1 MIALSVI
8 VPAYNEAFRIL
19 PTLQSIC
26 ASLDRRG
33 LAYEVLV
40 VDDGS
45 TDKTMSAVEAV
56 RHHHP
61 AVRVIELPCHM
72 GKGGAV
78 RTGMLEAAGVRR
90 LIADADGA
98 APFQELARLEAE
110 LDQGADLAVGSRRLA
125 SRNPKFKVVA
135 RWHRTL
141 LGNLFNA
148 VVRRLGVQGITDTQ
162 CGFKLLTGAAAD
174 DLFSVMRID
183 GFGFDLELLYL
194 AQRRGYRI
202 AEVPIHWCDQPG
214 SKVSVLRDGVLML
227 GDLLRVRRTYAF
239 GGYHTDS
246 AIPLPAAPL
255 ISPASR
261 K

>member
-8 VPAYNEAFRIL
+8 IPAYNEAFRIL

-40 VDDGS
+40 IDDAS
-45 TDKTMSAVEAV
+45 RDKTVSAVETFRI
-56 RHHHP
+56 RHP
-61 AVRVIELPCHM
+61 TVRVITLPRHM

-78 RTGMLEAAGVRR
+78 RTGMLEARGVRR
-90 LIADADGA
+90 LLADADGA
-98 APFQELARLEAE
+98 TPFQELNRLEAE
-110 LDQGADLAVGSRRLA
+110 LDQGADLAIGSRRLA
-125 SRNPKFKVVA
+125 SRDPKFEVIA
-135 RWHRTL
+135 RWHRTV

-148 VVRRLGVQGITDTQ
+148 VVRRMGIAKILDTQ
-162 CGFKLLTGAAAD
+162 CGFKLLTGAVAK

-214 SKVSVLRDGVLML
+214 SKV
-227 GDLLRVRRTYAF
+227 
-239 GGYHTDS
+239 
-246 AIPLPAAPL
+246 
-255 ISPASR
+255 
-261 K
+261 

>member
-1 MIALSVI
+1 MIALSVV

-19 PTLQSIC
+19 PTLQTLC
-26 ASLDRRG
+26 AFLDRRNQP
-33 LAYEVLV
+33 YEVLV

-45 TDKTMSAVEAV
+45 TDQTVSVVEAFR
-56 RHHHP
+56 RHQPH
-61 AVRVIELPCHM
+61 VRVVRLPCHA

-78 RTGMLEAAGVRR
+78 RTGILEAKGLRR

-98 APFQELARLEAE
+98 TPIQELTRLETE
-110 LDQGADLAVGSRRLA
+110 LLRGADIAIGSRYLA
-125 SRNPKFKVVA
+125 SRDPQFHVIA
-135 RWHRTL
+135 RWHRTI
-141 LGNLFNA
+141 LGNSFNA
-148 VVRRLGVQGITDTQ
+148 VVQRLGIRGITDTQ
-162 CGFKLLTGAAAD
+162 CGFKLLTSAAAT

-214 SKVSVLRDGVLML
+214 SKVSVFRDGFQML
-227 GDLLRVRRTYAF
+227 GDLMRIRRMYAF
-239 GGYHTDS
+239 GGYHPS
-246 AIPLPAAPL
+246 SSVPLPAAPFM
-255 ISPASR
+255 SPASH

>member
-26 ASLDRRG
+26 AILDHR
-33 LAYEVLV
+33 AQPYEVLV

-45 TDKTMSAVEAV
+45 IDKTVAAVEAF
-56 RHHHP
+56 RRGHP
-61 AVRVIELPCHM
+61 NIRVIELPCHV

-78 RTGMLEAAGVRR
+78 RAGMLEAKGFRR

-98 APFQELARLEAE
+98 TPFQELTRLETE
-110 LDQGADLAVGSRRLA
+110 LDRGADLAIGSRYLA
-125 SRNPKFKVVA
+125 SRDPRFQVIA
-135 RWHRTL
+135 RWHRTV

-148 VVRRLGVQGITDTQ
+148 LVRRLGIEGITDTQ
-162 CGFKLLTGAAAD
+162 CGFKLLTGAAAK
-174 DLFSVMRID
+174 DLFSVMRVD

-194 AQRRGYRI
+194 SQRRGYRI

-214 SKVSVLRDGVLML
+214 SKVSLVRDGIRML
-227 GDLLRVRRTYAF
+227 GDLLRIRRTYAF
-239 GGYHTDS
+239 GGYHPS
-246 AIPLPAAPL
+246 PAIPLPASPL
-255 ISPASR
+255 MSPASQ